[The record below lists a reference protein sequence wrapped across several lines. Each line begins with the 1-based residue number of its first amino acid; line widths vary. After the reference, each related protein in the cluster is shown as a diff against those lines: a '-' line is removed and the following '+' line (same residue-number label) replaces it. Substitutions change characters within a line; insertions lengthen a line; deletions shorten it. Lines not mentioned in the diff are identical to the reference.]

1 MEHSSHAAWAMR
13 KSLIG
18 QEARRHS
25 GCQWKVVRDVI
36 ISPYRNAYTI
46 IFVDGSECDMS
57 TYCSFETR

>member
-1 MEHSSHAAWAMR
+1 MR